1 MEYPAGSSTY
11 PVVAWRWRWIIH
23 RLRIIRTK
31 EKEKKK
37 RWHSGVRRCQRGVA
51 IRSWAS
57 KLPWMYSVAIEVEVR
72 RDLPDPLLAAV
83 LQDRRVRQD
92 HQDPSSRDPSC
103 LGRDLAFQPVR
114 IRQVL
119 LRVRRG
125 PWVPFRQDL
134 EDLRAGDPSPTWGDL
149 QTHGS
154 KSRRVLKNP
163 PVFTQ

>member
-1 MEYPAGSSTY
+1 
-11 PVVAWRWRWIIH
+11 
-23 RLRIIRTK
+23 
-31 EKEKKK
+31 
-37 RWHSGVRRCQRGVA
+37 
-51 IRSWAS
+51 
-57 KLPWMYSVAIEVEVR
+57 MYSVAIEVEVR

-149 QTHGS
+149 AAWDPNCWASYHQD
-154 KSRRVLKNP
+154 REVLRIQVPFEASGHLVLVHLDNGVP
-163 PVFTQ
+163 